1 MGKLWTI
8 LTHLHSLAGYVQFIF
23 TASDFFFFASFIWFC
38 RASVFSLLLIQ
49 L

>member
-23 TASDFFFFASFIWFC
+23 TASDFFS
-38 RASVFSLLLIQ
+38 SLLLFGFVV
-49 L
+49 LLFSAFC